1 MKTDVLTFAALVF
14 IVGLLMSTVSFSSM
28 FGSEEE
34 TREAVRVQQTASA
47 QRLP

>member
-1 MKTDVLTFAALVF
+1 MKTDVLTLAALVF

-28 FGSEEE
+28 FDSEEE
-34 TREAVRVQQTASA
+34 NIQLSAQQTASA